1 VFISAFI
8 NTWNTYLWPL
18 LITHSE
24 ELRTVQVGI
33 TMLNFP
39 DGSVYGPIMAASVLV
54 IVPTILVFVTFQRR
68 IVAGMMSGSV
78 KE

>member
-1 VFISAFI
+1 M
-8 NTWNTYLWPL
+8 
-18 LITHSE
+18 
-24 ELRTVQVGI
+24 QVGI

-39 DGSVYGPIMAASVLV
+39 EGSVYGPIMAASVLV
-54 IVPTILVFVTFQRR
+54 IVPTVLIFVIFQRK